1 MLSLEGNH
9 NMYYLI
15 GAILLSGMMYWILQ
29 GREDE
34 KAKSEDR
41 PPASGAKRVMLFFFL
56 LIVMT
61 FVFFFIGNALGAS
74 GGAIG
79 RMKSES
85 IVPKQGGGGVGVSDY
100 RAEMVKHIKED
111 VIVGLPPFGAFSA
124 DE

>member
-1 MLSLEGNH
+1 MLSLEGNR

-61 FVFFFIGNALGAS
+61 FIFFFIGNALSANSANG
-74 GGAIG
+74 
-79 RMKSES
+79 KTEYD
-85 IVPKQGGGGVGVSDY
+85 QGGGVGVSDY